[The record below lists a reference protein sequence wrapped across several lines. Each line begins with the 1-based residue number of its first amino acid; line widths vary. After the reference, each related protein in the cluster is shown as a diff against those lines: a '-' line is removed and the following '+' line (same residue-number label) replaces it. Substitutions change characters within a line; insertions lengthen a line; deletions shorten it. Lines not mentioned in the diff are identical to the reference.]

1 MSEYTADRLEQ
12 LSAILAAEAD
22 EAEAITD
29 AEERGYQAGR
39 ASVVRQLVKIREGLG
54 SQVLAADTIGPWVD
68 WRHKRDFLDEI
79 IARFTRGE

>member
-1 MSEYTADRLEQ
+1 MSEYTAERLEQ
-12 LSAILAAEAD
+12 LSALLASEAN

-39 ASVVRQLVKIREGLG
+39 ASVVRQLVKIRDELG
-54 SQVLAADTIGPWVD
+54 SQARAADNVGQWVD

-79 IARFTRGE
+79 IVRFSKDD